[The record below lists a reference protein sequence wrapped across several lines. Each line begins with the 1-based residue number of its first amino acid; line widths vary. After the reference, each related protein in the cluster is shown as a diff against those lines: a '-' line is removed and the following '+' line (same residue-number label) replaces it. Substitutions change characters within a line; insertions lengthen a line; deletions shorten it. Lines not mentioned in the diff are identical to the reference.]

1 MTRKKLKFAAGLW
14 HLFNEWRFYERFEV
28 AREHGFDAVELTLPY
43 NLPAEKLA
51 EVRSA
56 ADIEVALFTAPLGDF
71 MEGGEGIA
79 AVPGKEREFSAS
91 VEQALEYA
99 EALQATQ
106 IQFVAG
112 RCLGQ
117 DADPA
122 RRERYFA
129 TLVEN
134 VGVALEAFRSTRTRL
149 VFETINTREFDDY
162 LLNRP
167 EHLWELMERVG
178 GDELGAVLDTQHLWL
193 MGVDPV
199 LEMLDNGA
207 RYCHIQLADA
217 PERSQP
223 GSGEI
228 DFPALYRAIRDS
240 EYRGLIG
247 SEYHPREDTLASLGW
262 MNEADRII
270 NRGS

>member
-1 MTRKKLKFAAGLW
+1 VSGKKLRFAAGIW
-14 HLFNEWRFYERFEV
+14 HLFNEWRFYDRFSV
-28 AREHGFDAVELTLPY
+28 AREHGFSAVEITLPY

-51 EVRSA
+51 RVREE

-79 AVPGKEREFSAS
+79 AVPGREREFADS

-99 EALQATQ
+99 DALRATQ

-122 RRERYFA
+122 KRERYLA

-134 VGVALEAFRSTRTRL
+134 LSLALDAFRPTDTRL
-149 VFETINTREFDDY
+149 VFETINTREFEDY

-167 EHLWELMERVG
+167 EHLWALMDRVG
-178 GDELGAVLDTQHLWL
+178 GEELGAVLDTQHLAL
-193 MGVDPV
+193 MEIDPV
-199 LEMLDNGA
+199 REMLDHGD
-207 RYCHIQLADA
+207 RYCHIQIADA

-223 GSGEI
+223 GTGTI
-228 DFPALYRAIRDS
+228 DFPAFYDAIRES
-240 EYRGLIG
+240 GYQGLIG
-247 SEYHPREDTLASLGW
+247 SEYHPLDETLSSLGW
-262 MNEADRII
+262 MGEADRII
-270 NRGS
+270 NRGH